1 MGFFSKK
8 KNNENESKDEKVA
21 GKKQTAKKNKK
32 SDLGTII
39 RPSVVETA
47 LDIMDK
53 NELFKSANDEG
64 ENVYVCLSLPT
75 ERIGGLSKKSKKEED
90 KGSLVELINGGSI
103 EVYATDELVNNEEL
117 VFIPTPGTI
126 DSMSEFSM
134 LTAAEYDLLFVHED
148 GSIERTDYKVSYK
161 DIEGILNDD
170 DGHIDDI
177 IGEDEEE
184 VVSEAEKAADINLD
198 QIEEIED
205 DYEEDVETLEDAT
218 YDEPVYEENYY
229 EEPVMEEVPY
239 VGEESVSVEDGNY
252 YEDEMTHE
260 EVYEEELPVED
271 VQDEQVDGAYRRI
284 VEMDDLSVGYSLENF
299 NLQFGDFTPENVP
312 LFEIPIEAENSWL
325 IEQVSTILTEANQDL
340 KGLREHNRQQLQNQY
355 TETMNRSL
363 DHIINTYDYNNPE
376 ADVYK
381 ERKNIEE
388 AIENTRKQ
396 SDERVK
402 EKVNEEKA
410 RYNKERDEYANAAKL
425 EAYRAYDDRNK
436 KQSDEKLFRIQQ
448 EEEAIVTNERIQK
461 LHELNQTRKDRAL
474 ALQGVLESGI
484 MLGLTDTYDKMLVDE
499 RDRRRF
505 WQDRITHFVD
515 SNRQHDIERAEI
527 LNRQLQEDQRV
538 RKLEEEQKLRITQMK
553 ADFEAQHAIMVARIQ
568 ELEAHQHTQL
578 GSKDEQYKS
587 LAEAARLRE
596 EQLKEEIVRLENKYS
611 DLEKVK
617 QELYDAQATRLNS
630 ERDSWKSQLEI
641 NQQQV
646 KRTQTIIWALCIA
659 AVIAAVFVGILI
671 GAKLGYDTH
680 SSKEAV
686 ANVITGTFYEALKD
700 VPFNNLR

>member
-1 MGFFSKK
+1 
-8 KNNENESKDEKVA
+8 
-21 GKKQTAKKNKK
+21 
-32 SDLGTII
+32 
-39 RPSVVETA
+39 
-47 LDIMDK
+47 
-53 NELFKSANDEG
+53 
-64 ENVYVCLSLPT
+64 
-75 ERIGGLSKKSKKEED
+75 
-90 KGSLVELINGGSI
+90 
-103 EVYATDELVNNEEL
+103 
-117 VFIPTPGTI
+117 
-126 DSMSEFSM
+126 
-134 LTAAEYDLLFVHED
+134 
-148 GSIERTDYKVSYK
+148 
-161 DIEGILNDD
+161 
-170 DGHIDDI
+170 
-177 IGEDEEE
+177 
-184 VVSEAEKAADINLD
+184 
-198 QIEEIED
+198 
-205 DYEEDVETLEDAT
+205 
-218 YDEPVYEENYY
+218 
-229 EEPVMEEVPY
+229 
-239 VGEESVSVEDGNY
+239 
-252 YEDEMTHE
+252 
-260 EVYEEELPVED
+260 
-271 VQDEQVDGAYRRI
+271 
-284 VEMDDLSVGYSLENF
+284 
-299 NLQFGDFTPENVP
+299 
-312 LFEIPIEAENSWL
+312 
-325 IEQVSTILTEANQDL
+325 
-340 KGLREHNRQQLQNQY
+340 
-355 TETMNRSL
+355 MNRSL

-376 ADVYK
+376 ADVFK

-388 AIENTRKQ
+388 AIDNTRKK

-484 MLGLTDTYDKMLVDE
+484 MLGLTDTYDKMLIDE

-538 RKLEEEQKLRITQMK
+538 RKLEEEQKLRIAQMK

>member
-21 GKKQTAKKNKK
+21 GKKQAAKKNKK

-64 ENVYVCLSLPT
+64 ENVYVCLLLPT

-184 VVSEAEKAADINLD
+184 VISEAEKAADINLD

-205 DYEEDVETLEDAT
+205 DYEGDVETLEDAT

-229 EEPVMEEVPY
+229 EEPVAEEPVY
-239 VGEESVSVEDGNY
+239 IGEGSVSVEDGNY

-260 EVYEEELPVED
+260 EVYEEEVPVED
-271 VQDEQVDGAYRRI
+271 VQDEQVDNAYRRI

-376 ADVYK
+376 ADVFK

-388 AIENTRKQ
+388 AIENTRKK

-448 EEEAIVTNERIQK
+448 EEEVIVTNERIQK

-538 RKLEEEQKLRITQMK
+538 RKLEEEQKLRIAQMK

-686 ANVITGTFYEALKD
+686 ANVITGTFYEALD

>member
-21 GKKQTAKKNKK
+21 GKKQAAKKNKK

-64 ENVYVCLSLPT
+64 ENVYVCLLLPT

-148 GSIERTDYKVSYK
+148 GSIERTDYKVNYK

-184 VVSEAEKAADINLD
+184 VISEAEKAADINLD

-205 DYEEDVETLEDAT
+205 DYEEDVETLESAT

-229 EEPVMEEVPY
+229 EEPVADEPAY
-239 VGEESVSVEDGNY
+239 IGEESVAVENGNY
-252 YEDEMTHE
+252 YEDEITHE
-260 EVYEEELPVED
+260 EVYEEEVPVED
-271 VQDEQVDGAYRRI
+271 VQDEQVDNAYRRI

-515 SNRQHDIERAEI
+515 SNRQHDIERANI
-527 LNRQLQEDQRV
+527 LNKQLQEDQRV
-538 RKLEEEQKLRITQMK
+538 RKLEEEQQLRITQMK

-578 GSKDEQYKS
+578 DSKDEQYKS

-617 QELYDAQATRLNS
+617 QELYDAQVTRLNS

-659 AVIAAVFVGILI
+659 AVIAAIFVGILI

-686 ANVITGTFYEALKD
+686 ANVITGTFYEALD

>member
-21 GKKQTAKKNKK
+21 GKKQAAKKNKK

-64 ENVYVCLSLPT
+64 ENVYVCLLLPT

-148 GSIERTDYKVSYK
+148 GSIERTDYKVNYK

-229 EEPVMEEVPY
+229 EEPVMDEVPY

-252 YEDEMTHE
+252 YEDEITHE
-260 EVYEEELPVED
+260 EVYEEEVPVED
-271 VQDEQVDGAYRRI
+271 VQDEQVDNAYRRI

-376 ADVYK
+376 ADVFK

-388 AIENTRKQ
+388 AIEDTRKK

-448 EEEAIVTNERIQK
+448 EEDAIINNERIRK

-538 RKLEEEQKLRITQMK
+538 RKLEEEQKLRIAQMK

-686 ANVITGTFYEALKD
+686 ANVVTGTFYEVLKD